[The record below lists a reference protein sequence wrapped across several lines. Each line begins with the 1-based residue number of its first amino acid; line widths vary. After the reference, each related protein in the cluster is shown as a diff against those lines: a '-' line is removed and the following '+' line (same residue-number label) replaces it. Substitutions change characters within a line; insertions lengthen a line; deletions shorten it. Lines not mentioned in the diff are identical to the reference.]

1 MPAQHVVKAAAVLI
15 AMNAI
20 TGPLPEVIG
29 ETGTAAFV
37 EALSETEEPNGGL
50 NHLASGTN
58 IGCQPH

>member
-20 TGPLPEVIG
+20 TGPLPEVVE
-29 ETGTAAFV
+29 ETGTATFV
-37 EALSETEEPNGGL
+37 ETLSEAEPNGGL
-50 NHLASGTN
+50 DHLASGTN